1 MYSFRQC
8 KGNLVYLQVSITTHF
23 NKIIT
28 KNSARTKYKGKN
40 FKFNKCRCLKYV
52 DPKKVNNMAKVNY
65 FDHDHKPQ
73 YQRYF
78 NEEFKKGKVRELEK
92 NISSVSD
99 ICKTY
104 SVSRTSVYN
113 WIYKYSVMA
122 KKQVKQ
128 VVEAKSDTQKIK
140 ALEERIKELER
151 IIGQKQLLLEFKDK
165 MIEIAEAT
173 YNVDIKKKVGSRLS
187 SGTTTTAKNTGKG

>member
-1 MYSFRQC
+1 M
-8 KGNLVYLQVSITTHF
+8 
-23 NKIIT
+23 
-28 KNSARTKYKGKN
+28 
-40 FKFNKCRCLKYV
+40 
-52 DPKKVNNMAKVNY
+52 VNGMVKVNY
-65 FDHDHKPQ
+65 FDHENKPD
-73 YQRYF
+73 YHRYF
-78 NEEFKKGKVRELEK
+78 SEDFKKKKIMELER
-92 NISSVSD
+92 NITSVSD

-104 SVSRTSVYN
+104 SVSRTSLYR
-113 WIYKYSVMA
+113 WIYKYSAMA

-140 ALEERIKELER
+140 ALEQRIKELER

-187 SGTTTTAKNTGKG
+187 SGTISTGRNTEES

>member
-1 MYSFRQC
+1 MTE
-8 KGNLVYLQVSITTHF
+8 KT
-23 NKIIT
+23 
-28 KNSARTKYKGKN
+28 
-40 FKFNKCRCLKYV
+40 
-52 DPKKVNNMAKVNY
+52 VNIMEKLNY
-65 FDHDHKPQ
+65 FDHEHKPQ
-73 YQRYF
+73 FQRSF
-78 NEEFKKGKVRELEK
+78 SEDFKKAKIRDLER
-92 NISSVSD
+92 NITSIPD
-99 ICKTY
+99 ICRTY
-104 SVSRTSVYN
+104 SVSRSSVYK
-113 WIYKYSVMA
+113 WIYKYSAMA

-187 SGTTTTAKNTGKG
+187 SGTTTTAKDTGKS